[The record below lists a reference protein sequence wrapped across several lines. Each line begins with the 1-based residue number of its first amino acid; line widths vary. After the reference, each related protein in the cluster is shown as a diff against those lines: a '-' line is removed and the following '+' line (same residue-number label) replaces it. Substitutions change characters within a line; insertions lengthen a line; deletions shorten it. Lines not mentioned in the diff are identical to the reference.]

1 MNLLIRIAKEDDAE
15 KLLKIYSYYV
25 KNTAITFEQKVP
37 SLEEFSNRIKET
49 LINYPYLVAIV
60 DGKIIGYIY
69 ASRFRTRESYICS
82 AATSIYI
89 EKSYQRKGIGKK
101 LYSELCN
108 ILLKQN
114 ITNVYAGAADPIE
127 EDEYLTH
134 NSEYFHK
141 SMGFEIVAK
150 YNKCAIKFGKWYNLI
165 EMEKIIGEHSNQQK
179 DFIPFKSL
187 EKNLFRH
194 HFPTKKNI

>member
-15 KLLKIYSYYV
+15 ELLKIYSYYV

-89 EKSYQRKGIGKK
+89 EKSYQRNGIGKK

-187 EKNLFRH
+187 EKNFLCS
-194 HFPTKKNI
+194 K

>member
-15 KLLKIYSYYV
+15 ELLKIYSYYV

-114 ITNVYAGAADPIE
+114 ITNVYAGVANPIE

-150 YNKCAIKFGKWYNLI
+150 YNKCANKFAKWYNLI

-187 EKNLFRH
+187 EKNFLCS
-194 HFPTKKNI
+194 K

>member
-15 KLLKIYSYYV
+15 ELLKIYSYYV

-114 ITNVYAGAADPIE
+114 ITNVYAGVADPIE

-179 DFIPFKSL
+179 DFISFKSL
-187 EKNLFRH
+187 EKNFLCS
-194 HFPTKKNI
+194 K

>member
-1 MNLLIRIAKEDDAE
+1 MNLIIRIAKEDDAE
-15 KLLKIYSYYV
+15 ELLKIYSYYV

-60 DGKIIGYIY
+60 DGRIIGYIY

-187 EKNLFRH
+187 EKNFLCS
-194 HFPTKKNI
+194 K

>member
-15 KLLKIYSYYV
+15 ELLKIYSYYV

-165 EMEKIIGEHSNQQK
+165 EMEKIIEEHSNQQK

-187 EKNLFRH
+187 EKNFLCS
-194 HFPTKKNI
+194 K

>member
-15 KLLKIYSYYV
+15 ELLKIYSYYV

-114 ITNVYAGAADPIE
+114 ITNVYAGVANPIE

-187 EKNLFRH
+187 EKNFLCS
-194 HFPTKKNI
+194 K

>member
-15 KLLKIYSYYV
+15 ELLKIYSYYV

-37 SLEEFSNRIKET
+37 SLEEVSNRIKET

-114 ITNVYAGAADPIE
+114 ITNVYAGAADSIE

-179 DFIPFKSL
+179 DFIPFKFL
-187 EKNLFRH
+187 EKNFLCS
-194 HFPTKKNI
+194 K

>member
-1 MNLLIRIAKEDDAE
+1 MNLIIRIAKEDDAE
-15 KLLKIYSYYV
+15 ELLKIYSYYV

-37 SLEEFSNRIKET
+37 SLDEFSNRIKET

-187 EKNLFRH
+187 EKNFLCS
-194 HFPTKKNI
+194 K

>member
-15 KLLKIYSYYV
+15 ELLKIYSYYV
-25 KNTAITFEQKVP
+25 KNTPITFEQKVP

-89 EKSYQRKGIGKK
+89 E
-101 LYSELCN
+101 
-108 ILLKQN
+108 
-114 ITNVYAGAADPIE
+114 
-127 EDEYLTH
+127 
-134 NSEYFHK
+134 
-141 SMGFEIVAK
+141 
-150 YNKCAIKFGKWYNLI
+150 
-165 EMEKIIGEHSNQQK
+165 
-179 DFIPFKSL
+179 
-187 EKNLFRH
+187 
-194 HFPTKKNI
+194 

>member
-15 KLLKIYSYYV
+15 ELLKIYSYYV

-49 LINYPYLVAIV
+49 LINYPYLVAVV

-141 SMGFEIVAK
+141 SMGFEIVGK
-150 YNKCAIKFGKWYNLI
+150 YNKCANKFGKWYNLI

-187 EKNLFRH
+187 EKNFLCS
-194 HFPTKKNI
+194 K

>member
-15 KLLKIYSYYV
+15 ELLKIYSYYV

-114 ITNVYAGAADPIE
+114 ITNVYAGTADPIE

-187 EKNLFRH
+187 EKNFL
-194 HFPTKKNI
+194 

>member
-15 KLLKIYSYYV
+15 ELLKIYSYYV

-114 ITNVYAGAADPIE
+114 ITNVYAGVADPIE

-187 EKNLFRH
+187 ENNFLCSK
-194 HFPTKKNI
+194 

>member
-15 KLLKIYSYYV
+15 ELLKIYSYYV

-114 ITNVYAGAADPIE
+114 ITNVYAGVADPIE

-179 DFIPFKSL
+179 DFIPFKSF
-187 EKNLFRH
+187 EKNFLCS
-194 HFPTKKNI
+194 K

>member
-15 KLLKIYSYYV
+15 ELLKIYSYYV

-49 LINYPYLVAIV
+49 LINYPYLVAVV

-127 EDEYLTH
+127 EDQYLTH
-134 NSEYFHK
+134 NSEFFHK

-187 EKNLFRH
+187 EKNFLCS
-194 HFPTKKNI
+194 K

>member
-15 KLLKIYSYYV
+15 ELLKIYSYYV

-114 ITNVYAGAADPIE
+114 ITNVYAGVANPIE

-150 YNKCAIKFGKWYNLI
+150 YNKCANKFAKWYNLI
-165 EMEKIIGEHSNQQK
+165 EMEKIIGKHSNQQK

-187 EKNLFRH
+187 EKNFLCS
-194 HFPTKKNI
+194 K

>member
-15 KLLKIYSYYV
+15 ELLKIYSYYV

-187 EKNLFRH
+187 EKNFLCS
-194 HFPTKKNI
+194 K

>member
-15 KLLKIYSYYV
+15 ELLKIYSYYV

-150 YNKCAIKFGKWYNLI
+150 YNKCANKFAKWYNLI

-187 EKNLFRH
+187 EKNFLCS
-194 HFPTKKNI
+194 K

>member
-15 KLLKIYSYYV
+15 DLLKIYSYYV

-37 SLEEFSNRIKET
+37 SLEDFSNRIKET

-187 EKNLFRH
+187 EKNFLCS
-194 HFPTKKNI
+194 K

>member
-15 KLLKIYSYYV
+15 ELLKIYSYYV

-114 ITNVYAGAADPIE
+114 ITNVYANQWALKLLQNIINVQ
-127 EDEYLTH
+127 T
-134 NSEYFHK
+134 
-141 SMGFEIVAK
+141 
-150 YNKCAIKFGKWYNLI
+150 NLLNG
-165 EMEKIIGEHSNQQK
+165 II
-179 DFIPFKSL
+179 
-187 EKNLFRH
+187 
-194 HFPTKKNI
+194 

>member
-15 KLLKIYSYYV
+15 ELLKIYSYYV

-60 DGKIIGYIY
+60 DGKIVGYIY

-114 ITNVYAGAADPIE
+114 ITNVYAGVANPIE

-187 EKNLFRH
+187 EKNFLCS
-194 HFPTKKNI
+194 K

>member
-15 KLLKIYSYYV
+15 ELLKIYSYYV

-101 LYSELCN
+101 LYSELCH

-187 EKNLFRH
+187 EKNFLCS
-194 HFPTKKNI
+194 K